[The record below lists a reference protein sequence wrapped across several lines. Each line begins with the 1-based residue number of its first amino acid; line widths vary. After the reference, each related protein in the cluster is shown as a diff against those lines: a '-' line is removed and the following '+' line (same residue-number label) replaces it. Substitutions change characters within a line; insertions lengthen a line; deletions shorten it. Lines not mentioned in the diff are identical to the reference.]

1 MHFYRTV
8 QQSAPRSRA
17 RRSVLTI
24 VSRVGQP
31 VAVEEKASAS
41 ARMVRFETN
50 RSLTG
55 QGHEN
60 FTTVEDCK
68 GTRPAAVISR
78 RFLESG
84 QVASVHVFS
93 NIVTVQLALGAT
105 QVGLTDIVRDLYQ
118 YWKPGMEPPSIES
131 LMAQVE
137 APAAEAA
144 SMVASDGEVLDP
156 RVPAHLFQ
164 RSKDARARLTGS

>member
-1 MHFYRTV
+1 M
-8 QQSAPRSRA
+8 
-17 RRSVLTI
+17 
-24 VSRVGQP
+24 GQP
-31 VAVEEKASAS
+31 VAVEEKTSTS
-41 ARMVRFETN
+41 GRMVRFETN

-60 FTTVEDCK
+60 FATLESCK
-68 GTRPAAVISR
+68 GTRPSAVISR

-84 QVASVHVFS
+84 QVISVHVFS
-93 NIVTVQLALGAT
+93 NIVTAQLAPGAT
-105 QVGLTDIVRDLYQ
+105 QAGLTDIVRDLYQ

-137 APAAEAA
+137 APTIEATSTVAA
-144 SMVASDGEVLDP
+144 DGEVLDP
-156 RVPAHLFQ
+156 RVPSHLFQ